1 VLFLKGSRFLK
12 QDLSEICRNKKES
25 RYPNM
30 TYQDLANASG
40 KSLKNIGQ
48 FMRGEI
54 LNPGIDTVGPVCR
67 LLHIS
72 LDRFFDIHPDDVPPE
87 SDIPQELHDARK
99 EIEHLRQT
107 VAFCQQSM
115 KLKRKIIAALL
126 GIVFLAGILLLV
138 DLLSPKIGWVR
149 DHLTAAICLRS
160 WG

>member
-1 VLFLKGSRFLK
+1 MK

-87 SDIPQELHDARK
+87 SDIPQ
-99 EIEHLRQT
+99 
-107 VAFCQQSM
+107 
-115 KLKRKIIAALL
+115 
-126 GIVFLAGILLLV
+126 
-138 DLLSPKIGWVR
+138 
-149 DHLTAAICLRS
+149 
-160 WG
+160 

>member
-1 VLFLKGSRFLK
+1 MPEEL
-12 QDLSEICRNKKES
+12 QEICRKKKETINP
-25 RYPNM
+25 RLTN
-30 TYQDLANASG
+30 QDIASMIG
-40 KSLKNIGQ
+40 KSERNVAQ
-48 FMRGEI
+48 FLRGEVV
-54 LNPGIDTVGPVCR
+54 NPGIDTVGPICR
-67 LLHIS
+67 ILHVS
-72 LDRFFDIHPDDVPPE
+72 LDHYFEIRTEDAPPSE
-87 SDIPQELHDARK
+87 PSQQLHDAQQ

-149 DHLTAAICLRS
+149 DHLTAAICLRY

>member
-1 VLFLKGSRFLK
+1 MPLQACGSCLQVQIIPREGDLSRTISSFFVPLEVLFLKGSRFLK

-72 LDRFFDIHPDDVPPE
+72 LDRFFDIHPDDVHRNLI
-87 SDIPQELHDARK
+87 SRRSFTTHSRK
-99 EIEHLRQT
+99 LST
-107 VAFCQQSM
+107 YV
-115 KLKRKIIAALL
+115 KR
-126 GIVFLAGILLLV
+126 
-138 DLLSPKIGWVR
+138 S
-149 DHLTAAICLRS
+149 RS
-160 WG
+160 ASNP

>member
-1 VLFLKGSRFLK
+1 MK
-12 QDLSEICRNKKES
+12 QDLSEICRNKKEI

-87 SDIPQELHDARK
+87 SDIPQELHDAQQ

-115 KLKRKIIAALL
+115 KSKRKIIAALL

-138 DLLSPKIGWVR
+138 DLLSPNIGWVR
-149 DHLTAAICLRS
+149 DHLTAVICLRY